1 MDDAF
6 LSVITARHCKRSFL
20 DRPVPRETLETVLR
34 AAGHAPS
41 SQNTQFWQ
49 VAVLTGA
56 ARDELSRRLC
66 EDFDNSAPVAL
77 DYRNRPADL
86 DQLYRDRGREADAG
100 FYRAKGIEPVDK
112 AARRARLRE
121 NYVFYGAPVEMIF
134 HLPADA
140 THGTFLEMGLFLQNV
155 MLGLV
160 ACGLGSC
167 PQGSVAAYPDTIR
180 DFLGLQDRLIVCG
193 LAVGY
198 VEETAPINA
207 FAPSRAELEAY
218 TRWLDHNAPPTSG
231 IG

>member
-6 LSVITARHCKRSFL
+6 LSVITARHCKRAFL
-20 DRPVPRETLETVLR
+20 RRPVPRETLETVLR
-34 AAGHAPS
+34 AAGQAPS
-41 SQNTQFWQ
+41 SQNTQLWQ
-49 VAVLTGA
+49 VAVLSGA

-66 EDFDNSAPVAL
+66 EDFDSQRPVKL
-77 DYRNRPADL
+77 DYRNRPAEL
-86 DQLYRDRGREADAG
+86 AQVYRDRGREADLG
-100 FYRAKGIEPVDK
+100 FYRAKGIEPVDQ

-121 NYVFYGAPVEMIF
+121 NYLFYGAPVEMIF

-180 DFLGLQDRLIVCG
+180 EFLGLGDDRLIVCG

-198 VEETAPINA
+198 VEETASINA
-207 FAPSRAELEAY
+207 FSPPRAALESYA
-218 TRWLDHNAPPTSG
+218 RWLDHAPPTSG
-231 IG
+231 TG